1 MQMYARVCVCIVK
14 IERNKEMDSFYRRKE
29 GRKEVALS
37 FRALKENRIS
47 RDVSLDQIHR
57 NVFQDR
63 ADNFSFP
70 CGPKQDNQ
78 LLPLTGNIISKQD
91 VNFVRDWLF
100 DTDIR
105 YIVSRSFESLVKSSP
120 LSKLFRIIQIKIFT
134 KNEFFFI
141 YIYIKGDLL
150 LWVYILGNL

>member
-14 IERNKEMDSFYRRKE
+14 IERNEEMDSFYRRKE

-47 RDVSLDQIHR
+47 RDVSLDRIHR

-91 VNFVRDWLF
+91 VNF
-100 DTDIR
+100 IR
-105 YIVSRSFESLVKSSP
+105 
-120 LSKLFRIIQIKIFT
+120 
-134 KNEFFFI
+134 N
-141 YIYIKGDLL
+141 
-150 LWVYILGNL
+150 